1 MGTEESPE
9 AKSELRADNNVKT
22 DSDSLE
28 RKTSKLGVDHQPT
41 KANSLFFEFSVRVR
55 LLLAFAVLS
64 FSAMVLAIVGWV
76 GLSNTESAFFQF
88 EQQALPDISRSLELA
103 ERTANLAAVAP
114 YVATASGPFV
124 LQGENKLLRQ
134 KIDTVLTLARDLP
147 QLDAAA
153 PNLKNLLVRLNLT
166 INELIELTRQ
176 QLFLREDVRQYSYQL
191 GLLDA
196 DPPTEKPLS
205 TSVWLKDLLLAA
217 SQAETLIEL
226 DRIRGRIE
234 QVTSSSRALTTTGKE
249 KSILQIELI
258 EQLFERRREQL
269 MLKIRSGF
277 LLSSTRAISEQ
288 LTGEVKLFVDQLQK
302 SITAQSQQIG
312 GEAASGK
319 TGILVI
325 SLLCI
330 AAALGGIWRVRELVY
345 NLTAVTDLMTRLA
358 SGDRQRQTP
367 AVDRHD
373 EIGDLARAFQVFRE
387 NAVQMDRMT
396 DHLQEQSRLLETVFE
411 NINDGLSVFDHE
423 GKLVAWNP
431 QYLSILELPEGL
443 LERGMSIERVHG
455 FLPRYAKETVALDG
469 MVLDMEEVNL
479 LRKQKPQRFERHFS
493 NGKVVEFRSSPMPDG
508 GFVTLYSNLTER
520 KAIEA
525 QLRQS
530 QKMEVLG
537 QLTGGVAHDF
547 NNLLAA
553 MVGNLQL
560 LESKILEADP
570 AQDSKQLI
578 YSRRA
583 LAAAERGSNLTQRLL
598 AFARKQRLEP
608 EPIQVDELIE
618 GMLDL
623 IEYSV
628 APTIDIRLYLKSDN
642 WIVNVDPVQ
651 LENALLNLAINSS
664 SAMTDNGQLTF
675 TTQKSER
682 LLLNGVE
689 TDGVVIRV
697 TDTGSG
703 IADEHISRV
712 FEPFFSTKEIGEGSG
727 LGLSM
732 VYGFVKQS
740 GGDIR
745 VQSEVGQGTRIE
757 ILLPKAETNTESLE
771 EQKALVDNQSLIK
784 GQGEQVLVVEDDLSV
799 RAVADEMLQE
809 LGYQVLTAASAEQ
822 ALSILSHDNSV
833 DLLFT
838 DVNLGAG
845 MNGIQ
850 LSLQVNE
857 CWPDVS
863 VLLTSGLNR
872 TQLEERYRLNELIS
886 VLPKP
891 YFQSTLAR
899 AVSNTLREKAH

>member
-1 MGTEESPE
+1 MFPR
-9 AKSELRADNNVKT
+9 L
-22 DSDSLE
+22 
-28 RKTSKLGVDHQPT
+28 
-41 KANSLFFEFSVRVR
+41 SVRAR
-55 LLLAFAVLS
+55 LLLTFAVLS
-64 FSAMVLAIVGWV
+64 CSAMTLAIVGWL
-76 GLSNTESAFFQF
+76 GLSNTESAFLQF

-114 YVATASGPFV
+114 YVASASGPFI
-124 LQGENKLLRQ
+124 LQGENQLLRQ
-134 KIDTVLTLARDLP
+134 KIKTVLTLARDLP

-153 PNLKNLLVRLNLT
+153 PNLKNLLVRLDLT
-166 INELIELTRQ
+166 IDELIELTRQ
-176 QLFLREDVRQYSYQL
+176 QLFLREDVRQFSYRL
-191 GLLDA
+191 GLLDRLPGS
-196 DPPTEKPLS
+196 DEFI
-205 TSVWLKDLLLAA
+205 SVGAWLEDLLLAA
-217 SQAETLIEL
+217 THATTVEEL
-226 DRIRGRIE
+226 ERIRGRMD
-234 QVTSSSRALTTTGKE
+234 QVSNAAAMAELSANNNNR
-249 KSILQIELI
+249 LQAELI
-258 EQLFERRREQL
+258 NQLFERRRDQL
-269 MLKIRSGF
+269 RLQKRSGF

-288 LTGEVKLFVDQLQK
+288 LTGEVKLFVDQLRED
-302 SITAQSQQIG
+302 ITSQSQRIG
-312 GEAASGK
+312 GEVASGK

-330 AAALGGIWRVRELVY
+330 IAALGGVWRVKELV
-345 NLTAVTDLMTRLA
+345 NSLTAVTALMTRLA
-358 SGDRQRQTP
+358 SGDRQQQPP
-367 AVDRHD
+367 AINRRD
-373 EIGDLARAFQVFRE
+373 EIGDLTRAFQVFRK

-396 DHLQEQSRLLETVFE
+396 DHLQEQSRLLETVFQ

-423 GKLVAWNP
+423 GKLVTWNP
-431 QYLSILELPEGL
+431 QYLSIMELPDGL
-443 LERGMSIERVHG
+443 LKQGMSIERVHG
-455 FLPRYAKETVALDG
+455 FLPRYAKESVALDG
-469 MVLDMEEVNL
+469 VVLDMEEVNL

-553 MVGNLQL
+553 IVGNLQL
-560 LESKILEADP
+560 LESKLLEAE
-570 AQDSKQLI
+570 QGQNSKQLI
-578 YSRRA
+578 YARRA

-608 EPIQVDELIE
+608 EPVQVDGLIE

-628 APTIDIRLYLKSDN
+628 APTTDIRLYLKSED

-664 SAMTDNGQLTF
+664 SAMPENGQLTF
-675 TTQKSER
+675 TTQQSER
-682 LLLNGVE
+682 LWLNGVE
-689 TDGVVIRV
+689 TDAVVIRV

-703 IADEHISRV
+703 IADEHLSRV

-757 ILLPKAETNTESLE
+757 ILLPRAETTIKPMEVQGS
-771 EQKALVDNQSLIK
+771 LVDTEPLPA
-784 GQGEQVLVVEDDLSV
+784 GQGERILVVEDDVSV
-799 RAVADEMLQE
+799 CAVADEMLQN
-809 LGYQVLTAASAEQ
+809 LGYRVLTANSAEQ
-822 ALSILSHDNSV
+822 ALSILSGEDKI
-833 DLLFT
+833 DLLFA

-845 MNGIQ
+845 MNGIH
-850 LSLQVNE
+850 LCEQVKQ
-857 CWPDVS
+857 CWPEIT

-872 TQLEERYRLNELIS
+872 IQLEERYRLNES
-886 VLPKP
+886 TPVVAKP
-891 YFQSTLAR
+891 YYRSTVAR
-899 AVSNTLREKAH
+899 ALSRSLREKADEIGPAQTKGEE